1 VHIVSDATPGHWPVR
16 QIVAE
21 LCKRRS
27 TEPTVAYVECHDQ
40 SLVGA
45 QTLAFRLMGTDM
57 YHFMSRLSSSTPRI
71 EFGIA
76 MLKVVRLL
84 TSALGGE
91 GYLSFMGNE
100 FGHPDWIDFPRE
112 GNNFS
117 FEKARR
123 RWDLVDDPLLRF
135 RWLNDFDRGVFLF
148 FKKMRTIAITIV
160 TRRVVIT
167 KQLMPL
173 PKRIR
178 LLLIL
183 SILISLLGACGI
195 CYEFVTNFS
204 STPLLPGLIS
214 DIDQVCE

>member
-1 VHIVSDATPGHWPVR
+1 
-16 QIVAE
+16 
-21 LCKRRS
+21 
-27 TEPTVAYVECHDQ
+27 
-40 SLVGA
+40 
-45 QTLAFRLMGTDM
+45 MGTDM

-135 RWLNDFDRGVFLF
+135 RWLNDFDRAMHEAAEAFGWMHAPHGHVVCADEEVQLLVFERGGLLF
-148 FKKMRTIAITIV
+148 VANLHPTATVQEYTVRLSAHYSNLVLSTDDAQWGGRSRTICL
-160 TRRVVIT
+160 R
-167 KQLMPL
+167 
-173 PKRIR
+173 
-178 LLLIL
+178 
-183 SILISLLGACGI
+183 LGAKRGD
-195 CYEFVTNFS
+195 FVLAVPPCCMFVAN
-204 STPLLPGLIS
+204 
-214 DIDQVCE
+214 